1 MMVESVVNGESS
13 VSLKR
18 GDRLPSVRQHTVRRV
33 LSNNNNHNGATI
45 ISKTKM
51 KTEVVFT
58 FEH

>member
-1 MMVESVVNGESS
+1 MVESVVNGESS
-13 VSLKR
+13 VSFKR

-33 LSNNNNHNGATI
+33 LSNNNNHNVATI